1 MKSKIILVGKAA
13 SGKDYFKNY
22 LSFGL
27 RLRPSVSH
35 TTRPPREGEVDGIT
49 YHFRN
54 DDYFQ
59 KMIDEDKFFEWK
71 EFNGWKY
78 GTSMSEMTNA
88 IVFIFT
94 PEGIKSLPKW
104 FLDEALV
111 IYFDIDEK
119 VRKERLKLRS
129 DADSIER
136 RMKADKKDF
145 KNFRRYDIK
154 VTEPK
159 FDVKKLFKQVFR
171 EMRKKD
177 TVQEK

>member
-35 TTRPPREGEVDGIT
+35 TTRPPREGEINGIT
-49 YHFRN
+49 YHFRS
-54 DDYFQ
+54 DEYFQ
-59 KMIDEDKFFEWK
+59 KMIDNKEFFEWK

-78 GTSMSEMTNA
+78 GTSISEMTNA

-94 PEGIKSLPKW
+94 PEGIKTLPKW
-104 FLDEALV
+104 FLDESLIV
-111 IYFDIDEK
+111 YFDIDEK

-129 DADSIER
+129 DADSIDR
-136 RMKADKKDF
+136 RIKADKKDF
-145 KNFRRYDIK
+145 KNFRKYDMK
-154 VTEPK
+154 VTEPN
-159 FDVKKLFKQVFR
+159 FNVKKLFKEVFR

-177 TVQEK
+177 VVQEK